1 MKLPQLGKRSPKP
14 PSSSGGIKPPA
25 FVSDLTKDMRDRRL
39 IIPAV
44 ALLIA
49 IFAVPM
55 LLASDP
61 EPVLPA
67 APAAVDPDAAALEPG
82 VLAVQEVGVRD
93 FRKRLDS
100 LARKNPFGDRFATE
114 EPKPDEGTELAPPA
128 DSGASTGGT
137 ATPSTTDPG
146 SSTSPTTPTTPTE
159 PQESFVLVPRVNVE
173 VGIVGRDQVDV
184 IENVKS
190 GTVLP
195 GKKAPAALFLG
206 NTDDSEFAEF
216 LISRDVTQVRGDGNC
231 RPGQNKCEFLRL
243 ADSEKALLRYG
254 EDGKRYSLR
263 VTNIFF
269 VRVSESELNEQ
280 E

>member
-1 MKLPQLGKRSPKP
+1 MKMPQLGKRSPKA
-14 PSSSGGIKPPA
+14 PSTGGGIKPPA

-49 IFAVPM
+49 IIAVPI

-61 EPVLPA
+61 EPVSPA
-67 APAAVDPDAAALEPG
+67 PPAAVDPDAAALVPG

-100 LARKNPFGDRFATE
+100 LARKNPFGDRFVPAAE
-114 EPKPDEGTELAPPA
+114 ETDDGADLAPPL
-128 DSGASTGGT
+128 DDTTSGGGT
-137 ATPSTTDPG
+137 PAPSSQDPV
-146 SSTSPTTPTTPTE
+146 SSPTTPPATTE
-159 PQESFVLVPRVNVE
+159 PQEPFVLVPRVNVE

-184 IENVKS
+184 FENVKS

-195 GKKAPAALFLG
+195 GKKAPTALFLG
-206 NTDDSEFAEF
+206 NTDDREFAEF

-243 ADSEKALLRYG
+243 ADGEKALLRYG

-269 VRVSESELNEQ
+269 VRLSESEFNAQ